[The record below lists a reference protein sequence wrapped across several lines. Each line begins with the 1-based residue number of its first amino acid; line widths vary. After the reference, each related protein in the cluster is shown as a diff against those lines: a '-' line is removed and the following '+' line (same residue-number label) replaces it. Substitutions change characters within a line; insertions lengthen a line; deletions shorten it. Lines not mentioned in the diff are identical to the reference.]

1 MYSASVLQLLFCF
14 TVFKYSTLHVC
25 ATRSQR
31 ISSPSVRKCTTETCS
46 LWSSFQPGLLQLCDY
61 LCKTDVTKHL
71 RSHSWRFHFGTDFKS
86 QCFDFFTGRFN
97 ECSITDN
104 CLAAP
109 SSSFA
114 WCFSHCNDLHVIYM
128 QTGSD
133 KHSTCNTGAKPN
145 SSWPWAKLCS
155 VSELHCNLH
164 WGAVFF
170 HQLILDQIQQRLKRH
185 GINTSS
191 RAKRQRNTNT
201 LPMSDFSH

>member
-1 MYSASVLQLLFCF
+1 MSIQTKAFVKVVSRCQQCHWNGDLDIHYALHLQLSTHDFHIGQLVKGKMYSASVLQLLFCF

-114 WCFSHCNDLHVIYM
+114 
-128 QTGSD
+128 
-133 KHSTCNTGAKPN
+133 
-145 SSWPWAKLCS
+145 
-155 VSELHCNLH
+155 
-164 WGAVFF
+164 
-170 HQLILDQIQQRLKRH
+170 
-185 GINTSS
+185 
-191 RAKRQRNTNT
+191 
-201 LPMSDFSH
+201 